1 MKYRVLDGIGK
12 KSSVF
17 VYGTGNS
24 KIMGEDEGLA
34 CECLDMAWQA
44 GFTMFDSAH
53 IYGNAERNLGKWM
66 EKRGLGEKAVIL
78 TKGCNPGM
86 KGSADVM
93 TPELIR
99 NQVEESLNR
108 LRTDCIDLY
117 ILHRDQPDMPVEPVV
132 EVLNELKEEGKIKR
146 FGGSNW
152 TVERVKELNEY
163 AAKHQM
169 EGFTAVS
176 PCFNMM
182 DHAEDPWGGSV
193 CINGE
198 QGEEARKYYRENQIP
213 VFAYSS
219 LARGFLSGRYRTDG
233 RKRMEECIMQAAIQ
247 EYNSQE
253 NIEKLRK
260 AEILAQK
267 KSCGVSEIALAWLLH
282 QKEEVFPIVSPS
294 TREHMKENAKAFSV
308 KLTEDELKW
317 MAII

>member
-1 MKYRVLDGIGK
+1 
-12 KSSVF
+12 
-17 VYGTGNS
+17 
-24 KIMGEDEGLA
+24 
-34 CECLDMAWQA
+34 
-44 GFTMFDSAH
+44 
-53 IYGNAERNLGKWM
+53 
-66 EKRGLGEKAVIL
+66 
-78 TKGCNPGM
+78 M

-99 NQVEESLNR
+99 NQVEESLDR
-108 LRTDCIDLY
+108 LRTNCIDLY

-132 EVLNELKEEGKIKR
+132 EVLNELKEAGKIKR

-247 EYNSQE
+247 ECNSPE

-294 TREHMKENAKAFSV
+294 TREHMKENTKAFSV